1 MDAGDGAELVGV
13 AYANDLAEGEM
24 IKGLLESSG
33 IPSVL
38 QRVGID
44 GPSLGFGLLSPG
56 GGSQQ
61 VMVHA
66 HRAEEAR
73 ALLATTLSESEQVD
87 LTEISDLP
95 YPGEPKRRK
104 PRRYGLVG
112 GYARIWAW
120 SFGTM
125 GLAFAVFLLLRSV

>member
-1 MDAGDGAELVGV
+1 MDTGDGVELVGV

-24 IKGLLESSG
+24 IRGLLESSG

-38 QRVGID
+38 QQVGIG

-73 ALLATTLSESEQVD
+73 ALLATTLNEGEQVD
-87 LTEISDLP
+87 LADVADLP
-95 YPGEPKRRK
+95 HPGEPKRRK
-104 PRRYGLVG
+104 PRSYGLVG

-120 SFGTM
+120 SFGAM
-125 GLAFAVFLLLRSV
+125 GLAFAIFLLLRLV